1 LPIFQWISEAG
12 QVATADMFNT
22 FNMGIG
28 FVLLVDPREVEHAV
42 KWFESQGI
50 GAWAIGEVIDGNGE
64 LIMSFD

>member
-1 LPIFQWISEAG
+1 
-12 QVATADMFNT
+12 MFNT

-28 FVLLVDPREVEHAV
+28 FVLLVAPREVEQAV